1 MASDR
6 LRQQLRAVDLMYWG
20 RIAGSQPMTM
30 DFIKR
35 LFAKSDRILREL
47 DGKKAKRGSKA

>member
-20 RIAGSQPMTM
+20 RITGGQPMTM
-30 DFIKR
+30 DFLR
-35 LFAKSDRILREL
+35 LFAKSNRILREL

>member
-20 RIAGSQPMTM
+20 A
-30 DFIKR
+30 
-35 LFAKSDRILREL
+35 DRWEPA
-47 DGKKAKRGSKA
+47 DDHGFYQKAFCEERQNP